1 MVQPFVLNF
10 HTPFTYQRI
19 SIGMPL
25 TTLIGQPCFSDSIH
39 LGAVLCHAYLSQ
51 NGCCIDRIEKIYS
64 RQSSVKTYNISMGD
78 DLFFQHS
85 QFPYYLIGDPMIK
98 I

>member
-1 MVQPFVLNF
+1 
-10 HTPFTYQRI
+10 
-19 SIGMPL
+19 MPL

-51 NGCCIDRIEKIYS
+51 NGCCIDGIEKIYS
-64 RQSSVKTYNISMGD
+64 RQSSVKTCNISMGD
-78 DLFFQHS
+78 DLFFQYS
-85 QFPYYLIGDPMIK
+85 QYPNYLIAGSIIK